1 MNGTKVK
8 LEEVAGLEVAKAVL
22 KEAIV
27 IPAKFPHLF
36 TGRRKPWKTIVLFG
50 VILYFKIKTIAH
62 DFLFFYVIDKRLLRR
77 AFTSVATYCL
87 QTIHAYLNV

>member
-1 MNGTKVK
+1 MNGTNVK

-50 VILYFKIKTIAH
+50 VILYFQIRTIAH
-62 DFLFFYVIDKRLLRR
+62 DFLFFYVVDKRLLRR
-77 AFTSVATYCL
+77 AFTSVAAYCL
-87 QTIHAYLNV
+87 QTIHAYFNV